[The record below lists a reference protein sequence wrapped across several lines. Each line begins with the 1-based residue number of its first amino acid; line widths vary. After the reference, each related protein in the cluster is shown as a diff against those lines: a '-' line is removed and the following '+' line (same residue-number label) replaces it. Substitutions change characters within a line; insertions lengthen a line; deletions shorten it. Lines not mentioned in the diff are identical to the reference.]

1 MIRGGFDKE
10 ARRKAQALAAD
21 AMSLWRLNQSTPV
34 ISYLVRS
41 TKADEARSAIPYTPS
56 MAQSSVRGA
65 CGFVLVGKPH
75 LTPQRLTPTTSWTR
89 NLTLARFGH
98 ISHTDRFFSLSICGS
113 AD

>member
-75 LTPQRLTPTTSWTR
+75 LTPQRLTPTTSCGPG
-89 NLTLARFGH
+89 TLPWLGLATSA
-98 ISHTDRFFSLSICGS
+98 IQIDFSV
-113 AD
+113 